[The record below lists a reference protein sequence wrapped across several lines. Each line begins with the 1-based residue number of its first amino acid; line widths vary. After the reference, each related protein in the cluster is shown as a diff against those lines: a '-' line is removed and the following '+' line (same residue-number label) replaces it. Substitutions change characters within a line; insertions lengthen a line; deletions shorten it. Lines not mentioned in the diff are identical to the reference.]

1 MARSSKNSASTKK
14 ASTGAEGS
22 MARATPKKDN
32 NKLLR
37 TSSSS
42 VSSSSS
48 LSGRV
53 PASSTNSIDNRRVSP
68 RRLGMMTNISLPT
81 NNSSTAIVP
90 AAEIVANIVAN
101 TTQCAWARHV
111 GKPCSSKLPPP
122 IPCSIQGCDVLVHH
136 LCIIDWETEHN
147 FEGRV
152 QVVCPNH
159 HDHFINIGG
168 GGKAPP
174 PSLPSIDE
182 DIDEEKMG
190 SSHGDS
196 LDSDISS
203 VDDNNKDA
211 EKLTGDEDDIDFGI
225 TEFTSDEFEVNE
237 RCSYYMNRGPIT
249 TENRAAVEFVYMIE
263 ADTLVRSQNTLRKP
277 ELAVKLL
284 EKYKQLIEAIP
295 VDRFGSYGL
304 RNIML
309 VKYYGA
315 KTGSAS
321 GIQDKIKTIKRHVQE
336 LVRDLQ
342 LNKLP
347 SGRGIIDMKNKYIA
361 EKYRDV
367 MKLVSEYSME
377 HKVYVILI
385 IKLILTRLHSIRT
398 LTTKRK
404 L

>member
-1 MARSSKNSASTKK
+1 MARSSKNSAAAKK
-14 ASTGAEGS
+14 ATTGAKGS
-22 MARATPKKDN
+22 MATPSKDN
-32 NKLLR
+32 NKLLH
-37 TSSSS
+37 TSSST

-53 PASSTNSIDNRRVSP
+53 PASSTKSIDGRRVSP
-68 RRLGMMTNISLPT
+68 RRLGTMTNISFPT
-81 NNSSTAIVP
+81 NKSSTAMVP
-90 AAEIVANIVAN
+90 TSEIVANIVAN

-111 GKPCSSKLPPP
+111 GKPCNSCLPPP

-136 LCIIDWETEHN
+136 LCIIEWETSHN

-152 QVVCPNH
+152 QIVCPNH
-159 HDHFINIGG
+159 HDHFIDIGG

-174 PSLPSIDE
+174 PSLPSIE
-182 DIDEEKMG
+182 ETVDEEKIG
-190 SSHGDS
+190 SSHDDS
-196 LDSDISS
+196 SRSSRSEISS
-203 VDDNNKDA
+203 VDGSNKDA
-211 EKLTGDEDDIDFGI
+211 EKYTGDEDDINFGI

-237 RCSYYMNRGPIT
+237 RCSYYMGRGPIT

-263 ADTLVRSQNTLRKP
+263 ADTIVRSQNTLRKP

-295 VDRFGSYGL
+295 VDRFGSFGL
-304 RNIML
+304 RNTML

-336 LVRDLQ
+336 LVRALQ

-347 SGRGIIDMKNKYIA
+347 SGRRIIDMKNKYIA

-367 MKLVSEYSME
+367 MKLVSETQS
-377 HKVYVILI
+377 VYDFNY
-385 IKLILTRLHSIRT
+385 
-398 LTTKRK
+398 
-404 L
+404 